1 MKAAPSE
8 SAVLPRVLLRLARSA
23 CHATPPEL
31 HRATARAIAAVQYR
45 LLSTRRN
52 AVLDNLTAM
61 GAAGHPE
68 LADRASRERVARRMF
83 ESLQLAWIEYFAG
96 HATVRRRGVPTVE
109 FRGTE
114 FLYRGLARGRG
125 AVIAAS
131 HLGGFELAGSAL
143 ARLGIQVHA
152 VTGVQLHP
160 SVAREMR
167 QWKGREGIQVHTPR
181 EGFAPLV
188 AALRNGAVVV
198 LLVDGDVYSR
208 SLPTSFFGR
217 RIPFP
222 AGPAILAR
230 RADVAIVHAHATR
243 GTGGSHRV
251 SFDGIDEPDPSLPL
265 TEDLHRLT
273 SLVARSQERNI
284 AAHVSQWCI
293 FRPLWSAADAA

>member
-1 MKAAPSE
+1 
-8 SAVLPRVLLRLARSA
+8 VFPRVLLRLARSA
-23 CHATPPEL
+23 CHAAPPKL
-31 HRATARAIAAVQYR
+31 HRATARVIAAVQYR
-45 LLSTRRN
+45 FHSDRRN
-52 AVLDNLTAM
+52 AVLENLATM

-96 HATVRRRGVPTVE
+96 HAWSGRRGGPTLE
-109 FRGTE
+109 FRGAE
-114 FLYRGLARGRG
+114 LLYRALARGRG

-143 ARLGIQVHA
+143 ARLGIPVHA

-160 SVAREMR
+160 AVAREVR
-167 QWKGREGIQVHTPR
+167 EWKGREGIRVHTPQD
-181 EGFAPLV
+181 GFAPLV
-188 AALRNGAVVV
+188 AALRTGGVVV
-198 LLVDGDVYSR
+198 LLVDGDIYSR
-208 SLPTSFFGR
+208 SLPADFFGR

-230 RADVAIVHAHATR
+230 RAGVPIVHAHAAR
-243 GTGGSHRV
+243 GAGGSHRV
-251 SFDGIDEPDPSLPL
+251 TFDGMDVPDPSLPL

>member
-1 MKAAPSE
+1 
-8 SAVLPRVLLRLARSA
+8 
-23 CHATPPEL
+23 
-31 HRATARAIAAVQYR
+31 
-45 LLSTRRN
+45 
-52 AVLDNLTAM
+52 M

-96 HATVRRRGVPTVE
+96 HAGSGRRGGPTLE
-109 FRGTE
+109 FRGAE
-114 FLYRGLARGRG
+114 LLYRALARGRG

-143 ARLGIQVHA
+143 ARLGIPVHA

-160 SVAREMR
+160 AVAREVR
-167 QWKGREGIQVHTPR
+167 EWKGREGIRVHTPQD
-181 EGFAPLV
+181 GFAPLV
-188 AALRNGAVVV
+188 AALRTGGVVV
-198 LLVDGDVYSR
+198 LLVDGDIYAR
-208 SLPTSFFGR
+208 SLPADFFGR

-230 RADVAIVHAHATR
+230 RAGVPIVHAHAAR
-243 GTGGSHRV
+243 GAGGSHRV
-251 SFDGIDEPDPSLPL
+251 TFDGMDVPDPSLPL

-293 FRPLWSAADAA
+293 FRPLWSTADAA